1 MILSSI
7 WQSSRQK
14 SCLND
19 IIAGHMLEAIMDA
32 LEIIIKTNPAGFYF
46 QFIDRI

>member
-14 SCLND
+14 SCLNEVS
-19 IIAGHMLEAIMDA
+19 GHMLEAIMDA